1 MGSLPSGFSLTAG
14 ELRFELPSK
23 GQVSVGRL
31 PDSDLQ
37 LDNPSVSRRHALMQV
52 KDGKVLICDVGSSF
66 GTQING
72 HRLEANQWYAVP
84 PGATVQWAQQ
94 EMKLEGPDS
103 SPARPQVQQHAQV
116 GLESALKATPG
127 GYLLQ
132 IALGEQFQLKQDGV
146 YTLGRQEGNSIAL
159 TDGTVSRQHAQL
171 RLLDGKMSLQ
181 DLGSTNGSKVNG
193 KSIAPGQWTP
203 LPPHAQ
209 IALGDT
215 RIELSPLPPPPGV
228 EQSAA
233 ASWGA
238 AASAVGGPIGV
249 ALRTGLQL
257 SDLSALAERDQ
268 LESKQSYLESIHSA
282 RAQLQKES
290 GIVDLPRGV
299 PTLVL
304 SDLHARRDFLMKA
317 LEHEVEGVKVFDL
330 LKQGKMN
337 LVCVGDGM
345 HAEGRAAERWRRAEQ
360 DMLEGKPSIAM
371 HQEMIEGFGT
381 MKMIMELKSE
391 FPENF
396 HFLRGNHDE
405 IQGNFAKYARTL
417 GEGPMVQEWVKKHLG
432 EDFLQQYAS
441 FEESLPLVVRGQ
453 GFVASHAAPGGNL
466 SREAVENRD
475 AKAFAQLAWTE
486 NRNWNDAD
494 PAQQARF
501 QHNLQEVGGEGG
513 RWLVGHR
520 PVDDGNFRSQFGG
533 QLIQINAPSDF
544 VVALVPANGKLQPER
559 DVFSL
564 TA

>member
-1 MGSLPSGFSLTAG
+1 MPSGFSLRAG
-14 ELRFELPSK
+14 ELRFEIPSK

-37 LDNPSVSRRHALMQV
+37 LDDPSVSRRHALMQM
-52 KDGKVLICDVGSSF
+52 KDGKVLVCDVGSSF
-66 GTQING
+66 GTTING
-72 HRLEANQWYAVP
+72 QRLEPNKWYTVP
-84 PGATVQWAQQ
+84 DGASVQWAHQ
-94 EMKLEGPDS
+94 EMKLESAAPPPPPPGS
-103 SPARPQVQQHAQV
+103 GQHRQV
-116 GLESALKATPG
+116 GMESALKATPG
-127 GYLLQ
+127 YLLQ
-132 IALGEQFQLKQDGV
+132 VALGQEFQLKQDGV
-146 YTLGRQEGNSIAL
+146 YSLGRQDGNSITLA
-159 TDGTVSRQHAQL
+159 DAKVSRQHAQL
-171 RLLDGKMSLQ
+171 RLQDGQMAMQ
-181 DLGSTNGSKVNG
+181 DLGSTNGSQVNG
-193 KSIAPGQWTP
+193 KTLKPGQWTP
-203 LPPHAQ
+203 LPPNAQ

-215 RIELSPLPPPPGV
+215 RIQLSPLAPPPGV
-228 EQSAA
+228 QQGAA
-233 ASWGA
+233 AGWGA
-238 AASAVGGPIGV
+238 AASAVGGPVGV

-257 SDLSALAERDQ
+257 NDLAALAQRDQ
-268 LESKQSYLESIHSA
+268 LETKQSYLESIQGAQA
-282 RAQLQKES
+282 RLQKES

-330 LKQGKMN
+330 LKQGKVN

-360 DMLEGKPSIAM
+360 DMLQGKPSIAM

-417 GEGPMVQEWVKKHLG
+417 GEGPMVQSWVKDNLG
-432 EDFLQQYAS
+432 EDFLQQYAQ
-441 FEESLPLVVRGQ
+441 FENTLPLVVRGQ
-453 GFVASHAAPGGNL
+453 GFVASHAAPGGTL
-466 SREAVENRD
+466 DRQAVEGRD

-520 PVDDGNFRSQFGG
+520 PVDEGNFRSQFDG
-533 QLIQINAPSDF
+533 QLVQINAPNDF
-544 VVALVPANGKLQPER
+544 VVALVPANGKLQPDR